1 MVMSNSTEK
10 SKLNFDDIWDLIL
23 AKDVCYRD
31 FGTIS
36 SLGLALNFY
45 TQGGG
50 HNGSK
55 ARKQEQEQVQA
66 WVAGS
71 LLELCQDKPIKWD
84 YRNLKT
90 KDDTVNVVAEEIQ
103 DALSLPFQRD
113 GWIWGALFAS
123 EENAR

>member
-10 SKLNFDDIWDLIL
+10 SKLNFDKKWDLIL

-45 TQGGG
+45 TQSGG

-55 ARKQEQEQVQA
+55 ARKQEQEQVQV
-66 WVAGS
+66 WVAS
-71 LLELCQDKPIKWD
+71 SFLELCHDKPIKRD

-90 KDDTVNVVAEEIQ
+90 KDDTMNMVAEEIQ

-113 GWIWGALFAS
+113 GWIWGALFVS
-123 EENAR
+123 